1 MSNEQSLTPQ
11 SDQPNWYGQASFIP
25 DEQVDFHKSDL
36 VPTAV
41 FQARQ
46 AIAAAISTAPSGSL
60 EVRALDI
67 DKKPETPSQE
77 MQRIAKMLQ
86 KMRQAYDS
94 NTFNLEEDDELS
106 MEMFGV
112 SQPDVSHVT
121 KDDVGL
127 AA

>member
-11 SDQPNWYGQASFIP
+11 SDQPNWYGHASFVSG
-25 DEQVDFHKSDL
+25 EQVDFHKSNL
-36 VPTAV
+36 VPVAV

-60 EVRALDI
+60 ELKTVEI

-77 MQRIAKMLQ
+77 MQRIARMLQ
-86 KMRQAYDS
+86 KMRQAYDA

-106 MEMFGV
+106 VEVFNV
-112 SQPDVSHVT
+112 PKPDVSAIT
-121 KDDVGL
+121 KNDVEL

>member
-25 DEQVDFHKSDL
+25 GEQVDFRKSNL
-36 VPTAV
+36 IPVAV

-60 EVRALDI
+60 ELKTVEI
-67 DKKPETPSQE
+67 EQKPETPSQE
-77 MQRIAKMLQ
+77 MQRIARMLQ
-86 KMRQAYDS
+86 KMRQAYDA
-94 NTFNLEEDDELS
+94 NTFNLEDDDELS
-106 MEMFGV
+106 VEVFNV
-112 SQPDVSHVT
+112 PKPDVSAIT
-121 KDDVGL
+121 KNDVEL

>member
-36 VPTAV
+36 EPVAV

-60 EVRALDI
+60 ELKAVDI

-77 MQRIAKMLQ
+77 MQRIARTIQ
-86 KMRQAYDS
+86 KMRQAYDK
-94 NTFNLEEDDELS
+94 NTFDLNEDDELS
-106 MEMFGV
+106 MAMFSAPRPEV
-112 SQPDVSHVT
+112 ADVT
-121 KDDVGL
+121 QDDVRL

>member
-36 VPTAV
+36 VPAAV

-121 KDDVGL
+121 KDDARF